1 MKSTTFLDTQQL
13 ERLFS
18 EELLAKKT
26 QLQQQRTFWWS
37 VFFVA
42 NVLLLLYLFTPLS
55 LIKR

>member
-18 EELLAKKT
+18 EELLTKKT

-55 LIKR
+55 LIIR